1 MRYKIITVMGNI
13 ITYLKEYG
21 IHTLA
26 EAPFNEVDNLVL
38 SYLAYFRLADIVPA
52 PKEHRRITASEA
64 AKMYLAAYGNSQ
76 EDVNADVFRAVAASR
91 RFRNAGLSCYTEVFR
106 TGTTQFA
113 ALRVTLDD
121 GTEYLTFRGSDNT
134 LTSWQE
140 AFAVSYE
147 QTPAQKMAA
156 VWLDR
161 VFPEDMGQQV
171 LLGGHSKGGNMALYA
186 ATACRPEKRRRITN
200 IYLNDSPGLTPCLY
214 GPASYEELKGR
225 IVRIT
230 PQYSLIGQLFEHEK
244 PDRIVRCSTEGIH
257 QHEPLF
263 WQTEE
268 DHFVTTEHLSEKSR
282 RLALTLN
289 RWVASTTFQE
299 RQAFTRDFFQALRA
313 FRSAG
318 GAAVPEAAADNGNKI
333 SAAAESGQTCE
344 PAGSNSER
352 QGAAQ
357 SVNRAGAAGSNG
369 QQGTAQTVN
378 KAGAAGTSGQQGAA
392 QTVKKAGAAGSNSG
406 RQGACGR
413 LRVLLRAWLRADHA
427 SRRAVYKLAGAHY
440 VTRVHAMKQRIL
452 KRNIKK

>member
-76 EDVNADVFRAVAASR
+76 EDVNAEVFRAVAASR

-121 GTEYLTFRGSDNT
+121 STEYLTFRGSDNT

-186 ATACRPEKRRRITN
+186 ATACRPEKRRRITK

-299 RQAFTRDFFQALRA
+299 RQAFTRNFFQALRA

-318 GAAVPEAAADNGNKI
+318 GTAVPEAAADNGNKI

-344 PAGSNSER
+344 PAGSN
-352 QGAAQ
+352 
-357 SVNRAGAAGSNG
+357 
-369 QQGTAQTVN
+369 
-378 KAGAAGTSGQQGAA
+378 GQQGAA
-392 QTVKKAGAAGSNSG
+392 QTVKKAGAAGSNSE
-406 RQGACGR
+406 RQGSCGR

-440 VTRVHAMKQRIL
+440 VTRVHAIKQRIL
-452 KRNIKK
+452 KKNIKK